1 MANLNPLE
9 LKIIDIKIE
18 KFNNQDRMSI
28 FPQFIELSI
37 YQSLFE
43 PVIKAELVINDTIG
57 LFVNYPFTGEELIT
71 INYQHI
77 SNQGSD
83 YSVDRITPKQLQ
95 FIIKGVR
102 NIVMSDKARSLM
114 YIVDLVSVEFLQ
126 NVKKYVSHAFNDRLE
141 DAAEKVYEEY
151 IANDTQIK
159 FKQSKNFNK
168 EKSVKVR
175 RIIVPNLRPLQA
187 IQWLAKHAVS
197 ADYDNKFLYLFY
209 ENFDGFNFTT
219 IQQLIK
225 DALDNKDLLIQNKYQ
240 YVSDKEIV
248 QNDPADTSDPN
259 SDLRLITNVVTN
271 KRFSS
276 IEKIAGGYY
285 QSELFEINMLQK
297 SYNSANTELDPT
309 NTGQYMLG
317 KNPLNTTD
325 YINYVK
331 NQIDG
336 VEYSNRIRYII
347 NNYEDTDTE
356 NRGQPDYRLKFG
368 PATRYLYALNQID
381 LSITVPANMDLNVG
395 DVIYCIIP
403 EMHGFNTVLRDIYIS
418 GFFIISEI
426 KHVLGAGN
434 RAATTM
440 RIYKDGYSSA
450 ILETSE
456 YNTSTFTPRISTS
469 GKLVGTV

>member
-1 MANLNPLE
+1 
-9 LKIIDIKIE
+9 
-18 KFNNQDRMSI
+18 
-28 FPQFIELSI
+28 
-37 YQSLFE
+37 
-43 PVIKAELVINDTIG
+43 
-57 LFVNYPFTGEELIT
+57 
-71 INYQHI
+71 
-77 SNQGSD
+77 
-83 YSVDRITPKQLQ
+83 
-95 FIIKGVR
+95 
-102 NIVMSDKARSLM
+102 M

>member
-9 LKIIDIKIE
+9 LKIIDVKIE

-37 YQSLFE
+37 FQSLFE
-43 PVIKAELVINDTIG
+43 PVIKAEMILNDNIG

-71 INYQHI
+71 IYYQHI
-77 SNQGSD
+77 SNEGGD
-83 YSVDRITPKQLQ
+83 YSTERVTPRQNQ

-102 NIVMSDKARSLM
+102 NIVMSDKARTLM

-126 NVKKYVSHAFNDRLE
+126 NVKKYVSHAFNDLLE
-141 DAAEKVYEEY
+141 DAAEKIYEEY
-151 IANDTQIK
+151 IANDTQVK
-159 FKQSKNFNK
+159 FKTSKNFNK
-168 EKSVKVR
+168 ERSVKVR

-197 ADYDNKFLYLFY
+197 SDNDNNFLYLFY

-225 DALDNKDLLIQNKYQ
+225 DGLDNKDLLIQNKYQ
-240 YVSDKEIV
+240 YVSDKEII
-248 QNDPADTSDPN
+248 QNDPTDPN

-276 IEKIAGGYY
+276 IEKISGGYY
-285 QSELFEINMLQK
+285 QNELFEINMLQK
-297 SYNSANTELDPT
+297 SYNSTNSELDPT
-309 NTGQYMLG
+309 NNGMYVLG
-317 KNPLNTTD
+317 KNPLNTPE

-336 VEYSNRIRYII
+336 TEYSNRIRYII
-347 NNYEDTDTE
+347 NNYEDTDEE
-356 NRGQPDYRLKFG
+356 NRGQPNYRLKFG
-368 PATRYLYALNQID
+368 PSTRYLYALNQID

-395 DVIYCIIP
+395 DIIYCIIP
-403 EMHGFNTVLRDIYIS
+403 EMHGFNNVVRDIYIS

-426 KHVLGAGN
+426 KHVLGSGN

-440 RIYKDGYSSA
+440 RIYKDGYTSA

-456 YNTSTFTPRISTS
+456 YNTSVYTPRVSTT
-469 GKLVGTV
+469 GKPLGTV